1 MFWLRKMK
9 SVAMT
14 SVQKG
19 GLLFQRFFLVFI
31 RFLKVARATWKC
43 SSWQVLWRGWR
54 RQKEAKGQRSPMR
67 PSWESRKWSFFL
79 IFGVAPLLV
88 HLLLPGLLL
97 KEAPHDGDGGDDA
110 DDHCLG
116 EDDPCSVLHPFDSE
130 GWSLVAIGYFD
141 QPLHC
146 TVLRSLLLIWRAMIN
161 SRPVWK

>member
-67 PSWESRKWSFFL
+67 PSWESRKWSFLVLSCSFPPSPSSASW
-79 IFGVAPLLV
+79 APPRRSTTWWRWWRWCRPPLS
-88 HLLLPGLLL
+88 GQ
-97 KEAPHDGDGGDDA
+97 
-110 DDHCLG
+110 
-116 EDDPCSVLHPFDSE
+116 
-130 GWSLVAIGYFD
+130 GWSLWRTPSFSQDVVGWKKGFD
-141 QPLHC
+141 QPLQC
-146 TVLRSLLLIWRAMIN
+146 TLLRSLSRIWTTMLN
-161 SRPVWK
+161 